1 MVLRRFSAWA
11 VGLGIVTLAVCSI
24 LLVKEP
30 GSAGIATAAPQNS
43 GGSDRPIN
51 SLRDFNNALVDL
63 AENVNPT
70 VVTVLTE
77 KVLRVRQDPTLFFGS
92 PFQGFFD
99 DFFQRPLPNQG
110 NEREFRQQGLGSGVV
125 VSSDGYIL
133 TNNHVIAGA
142 DEINVRFIGGETRS
156 AEVVGTDPKTDIAVL
171 KVDADDLPHIA
182 LGDSEK
188 LRVGEMVL
196 AIGSPL
202 SPNLAHSVTS
212 GIVSA
217 KGRSNVGLADYE
229 DFIQT
234 DAAINPGN
242 SGGALINLDGELIGI
257 NTAIASRS
265 GGYQGIGFAVPSN
278 MARRVMESLIE
289 HGAVVR
295 GWLGVYIQDIDET
308 LAEAMG
314 IEQNEGALV
323 SDVTDDGPGAKAG
336 IQRGDIVV
344 ALDGKKVRS
353 STQLRN
359 EIAAKSPGSQAT
371 LDLLRAGA
379 TEQVTVT
386 LGELPVDEVAAD
398 VSERLEEKFGFTVA
412 PLTSELAT
420 EYKLDRTLDGV
431 VITSV
436 VMSGP
441 AHRTGLREGDLIVE
455 INRSSTKD
463 LEEFNEQVRNLKSGN
478 TFLLRVVRQNRS
490 FYVGFRL

>member
-1 MVLRRFSAWA
+1 MLFRRIPAWA
-11 VGLGIVTLAVCSI
+11 AGLGAVTLIVCSI
-24 LLVKEP
+24 LLVKDP
-30 GSAGIATAAPQNS
+30 SGARIATAATQDV
-43 GGSDRPIN
+43 GGSDRPIH

-70 VVTVLTE
+70 VLPELTE
-77 KVLRVRQDPTLFFGS
+77 KLLRVQQSPSPIFNRQLPGIFNE
-92 PFQGFFD
+92 
-99 DFFQRPLPNQG
+99 FFQQPQQDR
-110 NEREFRQQGLGSGVV
+110 EREYRQQGLGSGVV
-125 VSSDGYIL
+125 VSQDGYIL
-133 TNNHVIAGA
+133 TNNHVIASA
-142 DEINVRFIGGETRS
+142 DEINVRFIDGKTRT
-156 AEVVGTDPKTDIAVL
+156 AEVVGADPKTDIAVL
-171 KVDADDLPHIA
+171 KVDADGLPHIA

-265 GGYQGIGFAVPSN
+265 GGYQGIGFAVPIQ
-278 MARRVMESLIE
+278 MAQRVMESLIE

-314 IEQNEGALV
+314 IKQNEGALV
-323 SDVTDDGPGAKAG
+323 SDVADEGPGAKAG
-336 IQRGDIVV
+336 IQSGDIVV
-344 ALDGKKVRS
+344 TLDGAKIRS

-359 EIAAKSPGSQAT
+359 EIAAKSPGSEAT
-371 LDLLRAGA
+371 FELLRDGDR
-379 TEQVTVT
+379 EHVTVI
-386 LGELPVDEVAAD
+386 LGELPADEVAAD
-398 VSERLEEKFGFTVA
+398 VSERLEEKFGFTVT
-412 PLTSELAT
+412 PFSSELAT
-420 EYKLDRTLDGV
+420 KYQLDRSLDGV

-436 VMSGP
+436 AMAGP
-441 AHRTGLREGDLIVE
+441 AYRANLREGDLIVE

-463 LEEFNEQVRNLKSGN
+463 LEEFNEQVRNLKSGS